1 MSQNVDEICVLNEGG
16 SSIFAEQGASYEIPI
31 YQRAFA
37 WGTELAKDINRVD
50 EVCQLMDDIGSAEG
64 KNYYIGSL
72 VVHHPKNGSPYEV
85 IDGQQRL
92 TALYVV
98 LKCLNWQLKG
108 GESKDDKIA
117 FNDGVLKYANREY
130 SQNAIDHLDAVIS
143 TLRTDICKDVQ
154 IEKQTEGGE
163 KWTLSSGGQLLEANI
178 CDAVRRVF
186 VHFDEMGE
194 EYQNRLFENLKKV
207 KLYRV
212 EVPEDSD
219 LNRYFEIMN
228 VRGKQLEPSD
238 VVKARLMG
246 VLESDPKREVFA
258 RLWNACRDMSGYVQM
273 HFSVEDRN
281 VLFGAQWDQL
291 PDSGKAEKLL
301 VPNPVI
307 GGEDTSEAD
316 QEKETMLSAIL
327 EDRAKGLDFG
337 KLDDGEGEDED
348 DGDDRFR
355 SVTDF
360 HHFLLHVLRVFKSG
374 QSESGGVLQG
384 GQLND
389 RDLAGEFERSLPE
402 EKAKCATWA
411 WDYVICLLK
420 CRFLFDTYVIKRDYL
435 DDPKNGEW
443 SLAVLKKNGKSWR
456 YEERAGDDAKRCLM
470 IESCLRVTYTEHKS
484 MHWITKMLDWML
496 NQPSEGETPKMVDVA
511 NFCDHEIANA
521 AVKNDLAELKKWH
534 YRMGTRTPHLLFNY
548 LDYLLWS
555 KNNNHPEFKFE
566 FRNSVEH
573 WYPQHPTQIQEW
585 DSGIDEDGT
594 GDIWRLDRD
603 GFGNLCLIHASE
615 NSRFSN
621 LPPIAKANY
630 SPDMNARGSL
640 KYRAM
645 VEKIKE
651 LVAQSATTANQDW
664 QTKSFEHG
672 KEMLELLAGAVGFN
686 LELDQHK
693 WNG

>member
-1 MSQNVDEICVLNEGG
+1 MSQRVDEIRVLNENGG
-16 SSIFAEQGASYEIPI
+16 SIFAEPGVTYEIPI

-50 EVCQLMDDIGSAEG
+50 EVCQLMDDVWSAETG
-64 KNYYIGSL
+64 NYYIGSM
-72 VVHHPKNGSPYEV
+72 VVHRPESGCPYEV

-92 TALYVV
+92 TALYVI
-98 LKCLNWQLKG
+98 LKCLNWQLQERTISFCNG
-108 GESKDDKIA
+108 I
-117 FNDGVLKYANREY
+117 LKYANREY
-130 SQNAIDHLDAVIS
+130 SQNAIDNLDAVIS
-143 TLRTDICKDVQ
+143 TLRTQTCKEVT
-154 IEKQTEGGE
+154 IEKTEEGGE
-163 KWTLSSGGQLLEANI
+163 KWTLTSDGRLLEANI

-186 VHFDEMGE
+186 VHFDEKGK
-194 EYQNRLFENLKKV
+194 EYQERLFESLKKV

-212 EVPEDSD
+212 EVPEDTD

-246 VLESDPKREVFA
+246 VLENDKKREIFA
-258 RLWNACRDMSGYVQM
+258 RIWNACRDMSGYVQM
-273 HFSVEDRN
+273 HFSVGDRK
-281 VLFGAQWDQL
+281 VLFGDLWDLL
-291 PDSGKAEKLL
+291 PDSGTAEKLL
-301 VPNPVI
+301 VSDAGM
-307 GGEDTSEAD
+307 GGDGISEVDNEA
-316 QEKETMLSAIL
+316 ETMLSAIL
-327 EDRAKGLDFG
+327 EDKVTGSGVG
-337 KLDDGEGEDED
+337 KCDNGEVSDED
-348 DGDDRFR
+348 DGDYRFR

-360 HHFLLHVLRVFKSG
+360 HHFLLHVLRVFKNW
-374 QSESGGVLQG
+374 QRESGGVLQG
-384 GQLND
+384 GPLNEKD
-389 RDLAGEFERSLPE
+389 IAGEFERSLPE
-402 EKAKCATWA
+402 EKAKSAAWA

-420 CRFLFDTYVIKRDYL
+420 CRFLFDTYIIKRDYHN
-435 DDPKNGEW
+435 DPKNGEW
-443 SLAVLKKNGKSWR
+443 SLAAPKKNGKSWR

-484 MHWITKMLDWML
+484 MHWITKMLDWLL
-496 NQPSEGETPKMVDVA
+496 NRPSEEELPKMVDVS
-511 NFCDHEIANA
+511 NFCDNEIAKP
-521 AVKNDLAELKKWH
+521 AVGKNLADLKGCH

-548 LDYLLWS
+548 LDYLRWS
-555 KNNNHPEFKFE
+555 KNNNHPEFNFE

-573 WYPQHPTQIQEW
+573 WYPQHPTTIVEW
-585 DSGIDEDGT
+585 ESGIKGDETD
-594 GDIWRLDRD
+594 DVKWLDRD